1 MLRVIK
7 TVTILGVVT
16 VFLLSTSSLAQANQP
31 DQIDRGQAIY
41 THYCSTCHGDRGQ
54 GLTDEFRATWPLEDQ
69 NCWKSKCH
77 AVNHPPGGFVFPKVV
92 PAVIGSGTLV
102 RFETAQQL
110 YNFIHSAMPYYAPG
124 LLNSDQYWDLAA
136 FLLSS
141 NNVKFDGS
149 LSPDNAVLIRLR
161 PAVPTASGAT
171 VQPLSSDAGP
181 MVIVGLAGVVI
192 LVLLGLIL
200 WRRRSSKNSQ

>member
-16 VFLLSTSSLAQANQP
+16 VFLLSTSSLAQATQP
-31 DQIDRGQAIY
+31 DQFDRGQAIY

-54 GLTDEFRATWPLEDQ
+54 GLTDEFRATWPPQDQ

-77 AVNHPPGGFVFPKVV
+77 AANHPPGGFVFPKIV

-110 YNFIHSAMPYYAPG
+110 YTFMQSAMPYYAPG

-141 NNVKFDGS
+141 NQVKFDGS
-149 LSPDNAVLIRLR
+149 LSPDNAALIRLR
-161 PAVPTASGAT
+161 PGANAAAPSTFDLNLIVPIG
-171 VQPLSSDAGP
+171 
-181 MVIVGLAGVVI
+181 
-192 LVLLGLIL
+192 LVLAAGIFILGLTI
-200 WRRRSSKNSQ
+200 WRRRSPGKSP